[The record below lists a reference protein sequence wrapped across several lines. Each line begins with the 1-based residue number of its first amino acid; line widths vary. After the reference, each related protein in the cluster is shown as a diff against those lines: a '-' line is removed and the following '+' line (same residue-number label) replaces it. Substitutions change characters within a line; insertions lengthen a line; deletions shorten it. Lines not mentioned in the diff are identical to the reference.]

1 VNQRLVGKIGALSWS
16 GMACYAPKWRSIL
29 VRKKW
34 YVIWEGSV
42 VNFWTKF
49 AVLET
54 VRVLNPQQLFGLIQD
69 QVNQVFPEF
78 GKAAQDEMAG
88 NLKLVITSVIT
99 KLDLVSRDEFDAQQ
113 AVLERTR
120 MMLEKLEK
128 TVAELEEK
136 VSD

>member
-1 VNQRLVGKIGALSWS
+1 
-16 GMACYAPKWRSIL
+16 M
-29 VRKKW
+29 
-34 YVIWEGSV
+34 
-42 VNFWTKF
+42 
-49 AVLET
+49 
-54 VRVLNPQQLFGLIQD
+54 LNPQQLFGLIQD

>member
-1 VNQRLVGKIGALSWS
+1 
-16 GMACYAPKWRSIL
+16 M
-29 VRKKW
+29 
-34 YVIWEGSV
+34 